1 MQDTAQCLI
10 NMLCQMLRPKWC
22 VDWTT
27 CKSIILAVVR
37 DFLMNCRLW
46 PVEQALKSLWCEGQ
60 CELSVCGVKSA
71 RWLML
76 LTGLSASQHSVVT
89 GQWSLISDHW
99 SVVTGQW
106 SLVSGHWSV
115 ISDLWSMTSDHWSV
129 ITGQW
134 LLVSGHQSVTGQWSV
149 VTDQRSLVSDQWSL
163 VSGHW
168 SVICGQW
175 SVISGHWSLVSDHWS
190 VVIGQWSLVSGQWS
204 LVTDLWSLITGHCV
218 CVCVWQERTTDDC
231 KESECLKELLSAR
244 THEYIEEV
252 LQPHF
257 GGMITFVKDC
267 EVAAE
272 RGNIDHLKAQESEL
286 RL

>member
-1 MQDTAQCLI
+1 
-10 NMLCQMLRPKWC
+10 MLRPKWC
-22 VDWTT
+22 VYWTA
-27 CKSIILAVVR
+27 CKSIILAVIR
-37 DFLMNCRLW
+37 DFLMNCRSW
-46 PVEQALKSLWCEGQ
+46 PVEPALKSLWCEGR

-71 RWLML
+71 HWLMP
-76 LTGLSASQHSVVT
+76 LTGLSTS
-89 GQWSLISDHW
+89 QWS
-99 SVVTGQW
+99 V
-106 SLVSGHWSV
+106 VSGHWSV
-115 ISDLWSMTSDHWSV
+115 VNGHWSV
-129 ITGQW
+129 ICGHWSVVSGQW
-134 LLVSGHQSVTGQWSV
+134 SVVSGHWSLVTGQWSV
-149 VTDQRSLVSDQWSL
+149 

-175 SVISGHWSLVSDHWS
+175 SVVSGQWSVVTGQWSVICGQWSLVIDLWSEVSGHWSL
-190 VVIGQWSLVSGQWS
+190 
-204 LVTDLWSLITGHCV
+204 CV

-272 RGNIDHLKAQESEL
+272 RGNVDHLKAQESQW
-286 RL
+286 RP